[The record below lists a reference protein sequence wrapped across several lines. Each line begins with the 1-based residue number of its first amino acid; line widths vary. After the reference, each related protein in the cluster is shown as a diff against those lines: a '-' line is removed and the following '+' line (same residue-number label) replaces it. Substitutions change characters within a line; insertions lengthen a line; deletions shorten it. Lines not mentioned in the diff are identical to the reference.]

1 MSIDRVRNELLRGR
15 DALSKWMRDN
25 PAALFVSSAEP
36 EVADAFGD
44 IVAWVQGNA
53 QFRREAKAELPTPVT
68 R

>member
-1 MSIDRVRNELLRGR
+1 
-15 DALSKWMRDN
+15 MRDN